1 MFIHCI
7 YSKNYRQLQA
17 LAYLPEDDVIDGF
30 NILKENCIESFIPVM
45 DYFYNTYIEDLKL
58 NSKTIRTAR
67 FPISTWNVHNRCKL
81 GLPRT
86 NNNVEC
92 WHMLINNKA
101 TKNLT
106 IFKLIELLR
115 TEQSK
120 VETDLVKLRM
130 GEVLKKK
137 PKQAKKDKN
146 LQRLCETY
154 KRTTNEKLLEFLNF
168 VSLNFDIHKIIVV
181 DSYSD

>member
-1 MFIHCI
+1 
-7 YSKNYRQLQA
+7 
-17 LAYLPEDDVIDGF
+17 
-30 NILKENCIESFIPVM
+30 M
-45 DYFYNTYIEDLKL
+45 DYFYNTYIGDLKL

-67 FPISTWNVHNRCKL
+67 FPISTWNVHIRCKL

-115 TEQSK
+115 TEHTK

-137 PKQAKKDKN
+137 STTS
-146 LQRLCETY
+146 E
-154 KRTTNEKLLEFLNF
+154 KRQKFTK
-168 VSLNFDIHKIIVV
+168 VV
-181 DSYSD
+181 